1 MSLIRQIWLLLVG
14 MVLLAFLGSF
24 LVWMMSSRSNLE
36 TQLRMKNSDAAQ
48 SLALTLSQQH
58 GDPALMELVIA
69 AQFDTGH
76 YRDIRLVD
84 PQGKVRLSR
93 VADPAASNDPAVP
106 QWFVHLVTV
115 DATPGIAQVTDGW
128 RPLGQLEVSSQS
140 GFVYSQLWY
149 GSLQTALWLSALGLL
164 AGGVATWGVRRIRKP
179 LDATIDQA
187 QALVERRFVT
197 VKEPREPELARL
209 SRAMNTMVLRLKT
222 MFDEQAAQVEQLR
235 LQAHC
240 DPLTGVSHRNYFL
253 SQLATALAR
262 GDAAQQGGLLLVRV
276 RELSEVNRRLGHRR
290 TDHLLHALAQDLS
303 TYRQGQVGEAVGRL
317 NGSDFAFCLAD
328 GRLVS
333 YLANS
338 VCQSMRAICQGA
350 DDLTSVVVAGVTWRT
365 GMQANQLLA
374 LADERLAR
382 AESRGPFAVESQDDL
397 PVVRAV
403 RGEDDWRR
411 QIAQAIEGRRV
422 QAQGHALLDRQRRV
436 IHEEQV
442 LQLQLDPES
451 GYEYPSYW
459 KPLAQRTGQLVVI
472 DELAVEL
479 ALEHIGRDGHP
490 RAVSVSPVSL
500 TDIAFVSRLRVLL
513 SDRADHAAKLSLDI
527 VESAAVER
535 FELVRELCQQLHPLG
550 VRLGLEH
557 AGERLARIEQLFEA
571 GLDYIKLDGAVVH
584 GVSEEPSRLAH
595 VKGLVQMLHS
605 LGLQVYAESVLSDAD
620 ERVLWECGL
629 DGLKRS
635 SDYAG

>member
-84 PQGKVRLSR
+84 PQGKVRFSR

-262 GDAAQQGGLLLVRV
+262 GDADSAVQQLHAVRPA
-276 RELSEVNRRLGHRR
+276 LRRLGGS
-290 TDHLLHALAQDLS
+290 HLQRDLLDQTLMAAAAQARHAPI
-303 TYRQGQVGEAVGRL
+303 GRALL
-317 NGSDFAFCLAD
+317 N
-328 GRLVS
+328 
-333 YLANS
+333 
-338 VCQSMRAICQGA
+338 
-350 DDLTSVVVAGVTWRT
+350 
-365 GMQANQLLA
+365 
-374 LADERLAR
+374 ERLMAK
-382 AESRGPFAVESQDDL
+382 
-397 PVVRAV
+397 PVTPLTRHWA
-403 RGEDDWRR
+403 
-411 QIAQAIEGRRV
+411 
-422 QAQGHALLDRQRRV
+422 DRL
-436 IHEEQV
+436 H
-442 LQLQLDPES
+442 
-451 GYEYPSYW
+451 
-459 KPLAQRTGQLVVI
+459 
-472 DELAVEL
+472 
-479 ALEHIGRDGHP
+479 LEI
-490 RAVSVSPVSL
+490 
-500 TDIAFVSRLRVLL
+500 
-513 SDRADHAAKLSLDI
+513 
-527 VESAAVER
+527 
-535 FELVRELCQQLHPLG
+535 
-550 VRLGLEH
+550 
-557 AGERLARIEQLFEA
+557 
-571 GLDYIKLDGAVVH
+571 
-584 GVSEEPSRLAH
+584 
-595 VKGLVQMLHS
+595 
-605 LGLQVYAESVLSDAD
+605 
-620 ERVLWECGL
+620 
-629 DGLKRS
+629 
-635 SDYAG
+635 